1 MPDVRLKEIQ
11 LSQKHPLKVIYGN
24 DLGRLALHL
33 GEEFFSSSSHPFE
46 NRLVIVPDLSM
57 KEFLLSSFAA
67 DPRLQIAAGVQFLPL
82 NQALIELGN
91 NKKRIPSFLELSLII
106 EERLRVNPRL
116 DSSLQRYL
124 DTGIRRFS
132 SLSDQL
138 AAIFIRYGLYGI
150 QFLPKWLES
159 PGWQQSLWREI
170 YSDETP
176 WTYPLHALISSSP
189 APFSGKMA
197 LFGFSYLSPVHLSF
211 FSAFS
216 ASLYA
221 LSPCALFWEDMAS
234 DKERLFLAK
243 VMKKRGTKQIVRAE
257 MDQYLQQSHPLLGNW
272 GKLEKEFL
280 KTLDRFELIEEEV
293 YEEPLQNHALRG
305 NCNSLLS
312 EIKKSLLFLDETT
325 TFSLDDSIQL
335 HSASSR
341 MREVEVL
348 RDCLET
354 LMHAKGITPRDIL
367 VLSPDIAEYAPYIQ
381 MAFDQSRVPYCI
393 EGIPLISLSQAVQGF
408 LQLISLPEHQ
418 FSLTAV
424 MKLLRCQPW
433 MDKCGWTSEE
443 TGRLFHWFKD
453 AEIREKL
460 TSDPNSWQAGIDRLL
475 FGLAVIPKEDDLF
488 DAWPA
493 GCVPLSEVDLLNQ
506 FLEQFDSLQ
515 KDLAML
521 DEEKSVPEWIEFFL
535 RLAEKYLC
543 FEWERESFFQQ
554 LKTISLSCR
563 SLKEKV
569 WNFESMRRVLSHLA
583 HKPSGEIASH
593 QLQRVS
599 FASLR
604 AGSLRPAIIIW
615 CLGLHEGAFPRSDV
629 RNSLFETITDYAP
642 SKTDED
648 RALFLDLFLHAQDNL
663 ILSFQRLH
671 PEDAKQQGPSLL
683 IDELNQYLIKRG
695 VKEGLVPVAH
705 PANYSSR
712 QEMKPFFGQ
721 LVLSTESFAEICI
734 DIRQIKKLAK
744 NPFQFYFNETLK
756 IYLKEDEDEEEKEFL
771 LSHLRKWMLRK
782 KGLKTA
788 ASKGRLPSGL
798 FSETALQELE
808 EETKEL
814 LENLAAFEISP
825 EEVRSVRLKTPLE
838 VPLSEKRTAF
848 ITGTLEDIAPKG
860 LLFHGANDLK
870 SLVRAWPLYL
880 ISLCL
885 NPGGTKLF
893 FTKSGEAIDLPIAD
907 PKAELASYI
916 DYFILAKHSPSPLMP
931 DWAEA
936 LLMKTQEEFSKAV
949 AKGEDPYLD
958 YLNRRGGIDSKA
970 MFSVWSGRLRQLFE
984 GGLIGV

>member
-1 MPDVRLKEIQ
+1 MPKISSFKEIQ

-33 GEEFFSSSSHPFE
+33 GEDLFFSASRPFE
-46 NRLVIVPDLSM
+46 NRLVVVPDLSM

-67 DPRLQIAAGVQFLPL
+67 NPRLQIAAGVQFLPL
-82 NQALIELGN
+82 NQAVIELSGE

-124 DTGIRRFS
+124 ETSLRRIA

-150 QFLPKWLES
+150 KFLPKWLES
-159 PGWQQSLWREI
+159 SGWQQSLWREI

-176 WTYPLHALISSSP
+176 WTYPLHALASFSP
-189 APFSGKMA
+189 APFSGKIV
-197 LFGFSYLSPVHLSF
+197 LFGFSYLSPVYLSF
-211 FSAFS
+211 FSAFCP
-216 ASLYA
+216 SLYV

-234 DKERLFLAK
+234 DKERLFLSK
-243 VMKKRGTKQIVRAE
+243 VLKKRGAKQNVRSE
-257 MDQYLQQSHPLLGNW
+257 MDQYLLQSHPLLGNW

-280 KTLDRFELIEEEV
+280 KTLDLFELIEEEA
-293 YEEPLQNHALRG
+293 YEEPLENH
-305 NCNSLLS
+305 CLS

-325 TFSLDDSIQL
+325 SLSLDDSIQL
-335 HSASSR
+335 HSALSR

-354 LMHAKGITPRDIL
+354 LMHANGITPRDIL

-381 MAFDQSRVPYCI
+381 MAFAQSEIPYCI
-393 EGIPLISLSQAVQGF
+393 EGIPIISLSQAVQAF
-408 LQLISLPEHQ
+408 FQLISLTEHH

-460 TSDPNSWQAGIDRLL
+460 TSDPNSWQVGIDRLL
-475 FGLAVIPKEDDLF
+475 FGLAVIPQENDLF
-488 DAWPA
+488 DAWPT

-506 FLEQFDSLQ
+506 FLEQFESLQ
-515 KDLAML
+515 KDLAQL
-521 DEEKSVPEWIEFFL
+521 EEEKSVPEWMDFFL
-535 RLAEKYLC
+535 RLAEKYLN

-554 LKTISLSCR
+554 CKTISLSCR

-569 WNFESMRRVLSHLA
+569 WNFESMKRVLSHLA
-583 HKPSGEIASH
+583 HKPSGEISSH

-604 AGSLRPAIIIW
+604 PGSFRPARIIW
-615 CLGLHEGAFPRSDV
+615 CLGMHEGTFPRCDI
-629 RNSLFETITDYAP
+629 RNSLSEPIASDYIP

-663 ILSFQRLH
+663 IFSFQRLH

-683 IDELNQYLIKRG
+683 IDELNHYLIKRG
-695 VKEGLVPVAH
+695 VTEGLIPVDH
-705 PANYSSR
+705 PAFRAQYSCR
-712 QEMKPFFGQ
+712 KEAKPFFDQ
-721 LVLSTESFAEICI
+721 PDLSVEPSAEICI

-744 NPFQFYFNETLK
+744 NPLQFYFNEALK

-771 LSHLRKWMLRK
+771 LSNLRKWMLRK

-788 ASKGRLPSGL
+788 DSKGRLPSGL

-808 EETKEL
+808 EDSKEL
-814 LENLAAFEISP
+814 LGNLAAFEISSD
-825 EEVRSVRLKTPLE
+825 EVQSVRLRIPLE

-848 ITGTLEDIAPKG
+848 ITGTLDDVVPKG
-860 LLFHGANDLK
+860 LLFHGGNDLK
-870 SLVRAWPLYL
+870 SLVRVWPIYL

-885 NPGGTKLF
+885 NPGGTRLF
-893 FTKSGEAIDLPIAD
+893 LTKSGEAIDLPVAD
-907 PKAELASYI
+907 PKAALASYL
-916 DYFILAKHSPSPLMP
+916 DYLLLAKHSPSPLMP

-936 LLMKTQEEFSKAV
+936 LLLKTEEDFSKAV
-949 AKGEDPYLD
+949 TKGEGAYLD

-970 MFSVWSGRLRQLFE
+970 MFSAWSGRLRQLFD